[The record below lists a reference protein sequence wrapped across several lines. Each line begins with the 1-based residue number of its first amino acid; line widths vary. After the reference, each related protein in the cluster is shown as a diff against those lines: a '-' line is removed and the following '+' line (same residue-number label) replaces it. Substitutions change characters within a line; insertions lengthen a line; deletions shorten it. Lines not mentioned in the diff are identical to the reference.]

1 MCITVWVTFMSVW
14 GCQIIGVISG
24 CELPCKC
31 WEMNPGPLEEQLVL
45 LNAEPA
51 LQRTFL
57 FVCLVGWLI
66 CWFWFLTVLKI
77 FLYFVTTT
85 NVTNRYYS
93 LYLWLF
99 CIYIC
104 LSTYHICVWWGS
116 QTWALDP
123 LKLEL
128 RAVVSCHASAQNWIQ
143 GLCKTSQCS

>member
-1 MCITVWVTFMSVW
+1 
-14 GCQIIGVISG
+14 
-24 CELPCKC
+24 
-31 WEMNPGPLEEQLVL
+31 MNPGPLEEQLVL

-93 LYLWLF
+93 LYL
-99 CIYIC
+99 
-104 LSTYHICVWWGS
+104 
-116 QTWALDP
+116 
-123 LKLEL
+123 
-128 RAVVSCHASAQNWIQ
+128 
-143 GLCKTSQCS
+143 